1 MISLCLFTVSC
12 GPSIYTGAFFIARS
26 AQFML

>member
-12 GPSIYTGAFFIARS
+12 GPSIFPGSIFIARS